1 MYDRVLQRRMFANGG
16 MANAQPPM
24 MQPPMAQP
32 PTSVGTGITSGL
44 VDPAQ
49 EQMAAEQGFAAM
61 AGGMQDMLGQIDA
74 AESTE
79 ETINALRGNEASLED
94 RYSELAELVGN
105 ADAKKT
111 PESVLALVQPTFT
124 MMDMVQQE
132 SPAGGIADAMPTA
145 GGGLL
150 TGNIDMA
157 SPVQAPGM
165 GEAVTRIN
173 AGEQPVMR
181 NMGSSPYGENPLLSR
196 PNIRIPANVT
206 LNRQPITMTLPNL
219 GATQLPS
226 QATLDQ
232 DKVRGY
238 AGDYMGMM
246 RPYLD
251 QMTGGAGPGID
262 KRMELLA
269 PYLPKQ
275 KTSAEIMG
283 EYDELLGTD
292 SMDDAQTQAYLAL
305 VQAGQSIAGSDK
317 TLLGAAIDAA
327 GEAAPTLSKIA
338 AKKSAD
344 DRASKLAARQESV
357 SREDAIRS
365 AQLGVAQTAISDA
378 ARASGTLEGAIL
390 NSQRAAVE
398 YGLKLEGDA
407 VKAVNET
414 AVRNW
419 SANNQYGVTST
430 ETWGKYDPATKKT
443 DIIGVRRT
451 AEGVKYIKDGKYVPV
466 PEGYSPYS
474 KDAFAAKH
482 GTGEINFSGAKKVNL
497 LIPDT
502 STTAADGTVTPA
514 RGSKSGYNQFA
525 GFFVTKGNDAGSY
538 WYSPTG
544 DPKDAILAPPG
555 FIEGQEKDVLQ
566 VAEKDAVGRVFV
578 TVKAGP
584 RAGET
589 FLSSIEGTGPIPGA
603 AYTLEPAKRDD
614 NNALISGNPLVTTM
628 PNPGVSYA
636 RMTNTMVNKNQ
647 EKVVVLS
654 QALQAANEVLPI
666 IGDAVGPLNTVK
678 AWTSNIVGSVA
689 PDSWDGMVEFAATKR
704 GRQRMSLFS
713 RNLAR
718 ALSLSDRYAVKEQ
731 ELIAELNENP
741 EGFWKNPD
749 MSTVRFQELMRILQ
763 NELSFSRG
771 VLSDETEIPLLNTIP
786 TGSKNDPLMFSA
798 PGQFDYL
805 AISAANAGGIDKLK
819 GTFLR
824 MSGDE
829 ARARGISVGAN
840 QPYIDLEIGVDI
852 NF

>member
-32 PTSVGTGITSGL
+32 PMAPPTSVGTGITSGL

-49 EQMAAEQGFAAM
+49 EQAVAEQGFAAM

-132 SPAGGIADAMPTA
+132 SPAGGIADAMPMA
-145 GGGLL
+145 GGSSSA
-150 TGNIDMA
+150 GNFNEA

-165 GEAVTRIN
+165 DEAVARMM

-181 NMGSSPYGENPLLSR
+181 NRGSSPYGENPLLNR

-232 DKVRGY
+232 DKIRGY

-317 TLLGAAIDAA
+317 PLLGAAIDAA

-344 DRASKLAARQESV
+344 DRASKLAARQESI

-378 ARASGTLEGAIL
+378 ARASATLEGAIL
-390 NSQRAAVE
+390 NTQKAATE
-398 YGLKLEGDA
+398 YGLTVEGDRK
-407 VKAVNET
+407 KAINET
-414 AVRNW
+414 AIRNW
-419 SANNQYGVTST
+419 TANNQYGVTST

-474 KDAFAAKH
+474 KDAFAAKY
-482 GTGEINFSGAKKVNL
+482 GTGALDLSKAKRVNL
-497 LIPDT
+497 LIPDIAT
-502 STTAADGTVTPA
+502 RDTPA
-514 RGSKSGYNQFA
+514 TGSESGYNQFA
-525 GFFVTKGNDAGSY
+525 GFFNNGAY
-538 WYSPTG
+538 YYSPTG
-544 DPKDAILAPPG
+544 NPQDAILAPQG
-555 FIEGQEKDVLQ
+555 FIEGQEKDVLK
-566 VAEKDAVGRVFV
+566 VAEPDSVGRVFV

-589 FLSSIEGTGPIPGA
+589 FLSSVAGKAIPGA
-603 AYTLEPAKRDD
+603 SYTLEPAKRD
-614 NNALISGNPLVTTM
+614 NSNALISGNPLVTTV
-628 PNPGVSYA
+628 PNPGVSFA
-636 RMTNTMVNKNQ
+636 NMTPNMVNANQ
-647 EKVVVLS
+647 QKVIALS
-654 QALQAANEVLPI
+654 QALQSANEVLPI

-689 PDSWDGMVEFAATKR
+689 PDSWDGMVEFAATDR
-704 GRQRMSLFS
+704 GRQRMNMMA

-718 ALSLSDRYAVKEQ
+718 GLALSDRYAVREQ
-731 ELIAELNENP
+731 ELITQLNENP

-771 VLSDETEIPLLNTIP
+771 VLSDQDNIPVLNAIP
-786 TGSKNDPLMFSA
+786 TGSKNDPIMFSA
-798 PGQFDYL
+798 PGQYDYL
-805 AISAANAGGIDKLK
+805 AISAANAGGSDKLK

>member
-173 AGEQPVMR
+173 AGEQPVTA
-181 NMGSSPYGENPLLSR
+181 NLGGLQNDLVNR

-238 AGDYMGMM
+238 AGDYMSMM
-246 RPYLD
+246 RPYLN

-305 VQAGQSIAGSDK
+305 VKAGQSIAGSDK

-474 KDAFAAKH
+474 KDAFAAKY
-482 GTGEINFSGAKKVNL
+482 GTGAVNFSGAKRVNL
-497 LIPDT
+497 LIPDIP
-502 STTAADGTVTPA
+502 TTGADGTVTPA
-514 RGSKSGYNQFA
+514 RGAQSGYNQFA
-525 GFFVTKGNDAGSY
+525 GFFVSKGNDAGSY

-544 DPKDAILAPPG
+544 DPADAIKAPLG
-555 FIEGQEKDVLQ
+555 FIEGDEKDVLK
-566 VAEKDAVGRVFV
+566 VAEPDSVGRVFV

-589 FLSSIEGTGPIPGA
+589 FLSSVAGKAIPGA
-603 AYTLEPAKRDD
+603 SYTLEPAKRDD
-614 NNALISGNPLVTTM
+614 NNALISGNPLVTTV
-628 PNPGVSYA
+628 PNPGVSFA
-636 RMTNTMVNKNQ
+636 NMTPNMVNANQ
-647 EKVVVLS
+647 QKVIALS
-654 QALQAANEVLPI
+654 QALQSANEVLPI

-689 PDSWDGMVEFAATKR
+689 PDSWDGMVEFAATDR
-704 GRQRMSLFS
+704 GRQRMNMMA

-718 ALSLSDRYAVKEQ
+718 GLALSDRYAVREQ
-731 ELIAELNENP
+731 ELITQLNENP

-771 VLSDETEIPLLNTIP
+771 VLSDQDNIPVLNAIP
-786 TGSKNDPLMFSA
+786 TGSKNDPIMFSA
-798 PGQFDYL
+798 PGQYDYL
-805 AISAANAGGIDKLK
+805 AISAANAGGSDKLK

>member
-181 NMGSSPYGENPLLSR
+181 NMGSSPYGENPLLNR
-196 PNIRIPANVT
+196 PNITIPANVT

-317 TLLGAAIDAA
+317 PLLGAAIDAA

-390 NSQRAAVE
+390 NSQKAAVE

-407 VKAVNET
+407 VKAINET
-414 AVRNW
+414 AIRNW
-419 SANNQYGVTST
+419 AANTQYGTTPT
-430 ETWGKYDPATKKT
+430 ESWGKYDPTTKKT

-451 AEGVKYIKDGKYVPV
+451 AEGVKYIKNGKYVPV

-474 KDAFAAKH
+474 KDAFAAKY
-482 GTGEINFSGAKKVNL
+482 GTGALDLSKAKRVNL
-497 LIPDT
+497 LIPDIAT
-502 STTAADGTVTPA
+502 GDTPA
-514 RGSKSGYNQFA
+514 TGSESGYNQFA
-525 GFFVTKGNDAGSY
+525 GFFNNGAY
-538 WYSPTG
+538 YYSPTG
-544 DPKDAILAPPG
+544 NPQDAILAPQG
-555 FIEGQEKDVLQ
+555 FIEGQEKDVLK
-566 VAEKDAVGRVFV
+566 VAEPDSVGRVFV

-589 FLSSIEGTGPIPGA
+589 FLSSVAGKAIPGA
-603 AYTLEPAKRDD
+603 SYTLEPAKRD
-614 NNALISGNPLVTTM
+614 NSNALISGNPLVTTV
-628 PNPGVSYA
+628 PNPGVSFA
-636 RMTNTMVNKNQ
+636 NMTPNMVNANQ
-647 EKVVVLS
+647 QKVIALS
-654 QALQAANEVLPI
+654 QALQSANEVLPI

-678 AWTSNIVGSVA
+678 AWTSNIVGAVA
-689 PDSWDGMVEFAATKR
+689 PDSWDGMVEFAATDR
-704 GRQRMSLFS
+704 GRQRMNMMA

-718 ALSLSDRYAVKEQ
+718 GLALSDRYAVREQ
-731 ELIAELNENP
+731 ELITQLNEDP
-741 EGFWKNPD
+741 VGFFKNPD

-771 VLSDETEIPLLNTIP
+771 VLSDQDTIPVLNAIP
-786 TGSKNDPLMFSA
+786 TGSKNDPIMFSA
-798 PGQFDYL
+798 PGQYDYL
-805 AISAANAGGIDKLK
+805 AISAANAGGSDKLK

>member
-32 PTSVGTGITSGL
+32 PMAPPTSVGTGITSGL

-49 EQMAAEQGFAAM
+49 EQAVAEQGFAAM

-132 SPAGGIADAMPTA
+132 SPAGGIADAMPMA
-145 GGGLL
+145 GGSSSA
-150 TGNIDMA
+150 GNFNEA

-165 GEAVTRIN
+165 DEAVARMM
-173 AGEQPVMR
+173 AGEQPVTA
-181 NMGSSPYGENPLLSR
+181 NLGGLQNDLVNR
-196 PNIRIPANVT
+196 PNISIPANVT

-275 KTSAEIMG
+275 KTSAEIMS

-317 TLLGAAIDAA
+317 PLLGAAIDAA

-390 NSQRAAVE
+390 NSQKAAVE

-414 AVRNW
+414 AIRNW
-419 SANNQYGVTST
+419 TANNQYGVTST

-474 KDAFAAKH
+474 KDAFAAKY
-482 GTGEINFSGAKKVNL
+482 GTGALDLSKAKRVNL
-497 LIPDT
+497 LIPDIAT
-502 STTAADGTVTPA
+502 GDTPA
-514 RGSKSGYNQFA
+514 TGSESGYNQFA
-525 GFFVTKGNDAGSY
+525 GFFNNGAY
-538 WYSPTG
+538 YYSPTG
-544 DPKDAILAPPG
+544 NPQDAILAPQG
-555 FIEGQEKDVLQ
+555 FIEGQEKDVLK
-566 VAEKDAVGRVFV
+566 VAEPDSVGRVFV

-589 FLSSIEGTGPIPGA
+589 FLSSVAGKAIPGA
-603 AYTLEPAKRDD
+603 SYTLEPAKRDD
-614 NNALISGNPLVTTM
+614 NNALISGNPLVTTVQ
-628 PNPGVSYA
+628 NPGVSFA
-636 RMTNTMVNKNQ
+636 NMTPNMVNANQ
-647 EKVVVLS
+647 QKVIALS
-654 QALQAANEVLPI
+654 QALQSANEVLPI

-689 PDSWDGMVEFAATKR
+689 PDSWDGMVEFAATDR
-704 GRQRMSLFS
+704 GRQRMNMMA

-718 ALSLSDRYAVKEQ
+718 GLALSDRYAVREQ
-731 ELIAELNENP
+731 ELITQLNENP

-771 VLSDETEIPLLNTIP
+771 VLSDQDNIPVLNAIP
-786 TGSKNDPLMFSA
+786 TGSKNDPIMFSA
-798 PGQFDYL
+798 PGQYDYL
-805 AISAANAGGIDKLK
+805 AISAANAGGSDKLK

>member
-24 MQPPMAQP
+24 MQPPMAQPPMAP

-132 SPAGGIADAMPTA
+132 SPAGGIADAMPMA
-145 GGGLL
+145 GGSSS
-150 TGNIDMA
+150 TGNFNEA

-165 GEAVTRIN
+165 DEAVARMM
-173 AGEQPVMR
+173 AGEQPVTA
-181 NMGSSPYGENPLLSR
+181 NLGGLQNDLVNR
-196 PNIRIPANVT
+196 PNISIPANVT

-238 AGDYMGMM
+238 AGDYMSMM
-246 RPYLD
+246 RPYLN

-378 ARASGTLEGAIL
+378 ARASGTLEGAVL

-414 AVRNW
+414 AIRNW
-419 SANNQYGVTST
+419 TANNQYGVTST

-474 KDAFAAKH
+474 KDAFAAKY
-482 GTGEINFSGAKKVNL
+482 GTGALDLSKAKRVNL
-497 LIPDT
+497 LIPDIAT
-502 STTAADGTVTPA
+502 GDTPA
-514 RGSKSGYNQFA
+514 TGSESGYNQFA
-525 GFFVTKGNDAGSY
+525 GFFNNGAY
-538 WYSPTG
+538 YYSPTG
-544 DPKDAILAPPG
+544 NPQDAILAPQG
-555 FIEGQEKDVLQ
+555 FIEGQEKDVLK
-566 VAEKDAVGRVFV
+566 VAEPDSVGRVFV

-589 FLSSIEGTGPIPGA
+589 FLSSVAGKAIPGA
-603 AYTLEPAKRDD
+603 SYTLEPAKRD
-614 NNALISGNPLVTTM
+614 NSNALISGNPLVTTV
-628 PNPGVSYA
+628 PNPGVSFA
-636 RMTNTMVNKNQ
+636 NMTPNMVNANQ
-647 EKVVVLS
+647 QKVIALS
-654 QALQAANEVLPI
+654 QALQSANEVLPI

-689 PDSWDGMVEFAATKR
+689 PDSWDGMVEFAATDR
-704 GRQRMSLFS
+704 GRQRMNMMA

-718 ALSLSDRYAVKEQ
+718 GLALSDRYAVREQ
-731 ELIAELNENP
+731 ELITQLNENP

-771 VLSDETEIPLLNTIP
+771 VLSDQDNIPVLNAIP
-786 TGSKNDPLMFSA
+786 TGSKNDPIMFSA
-798 PGQFDYL
+798 PGQYDYL
-805 AISAANAGGIDKLK
+805 AISAANAGGSDKLK

>member
-32 PTSVGTGITSGL
+32 PMAPPTSVGTGITSGL

-49 EQMAAEQGFAAM
+49 EQAVAEQGFAAM

-132 SPAGGIADAMPTA
+132 SPAGGIADAMPMA
-145 GGGLL
+145 GGSSS
-150 TGNIDMA
+150 TGNFNEA

-165 GEAVTRIN
+165 DEAVARMM
-173 AGEQPVMR
+173 AGEQPVTANLGGMQ
-181 NMGSSPYGENPLLSR
+181 NDLVNR

-232 DKVRGY
+232 DKIRGY

-317 TLLGAAIDAA
+317 PLLGAAIDAA

-338 AKKSAD
+338 AKKSSD

-357 SREDAIRS
+357 SREDAVRS

-378 ARASGTLEGAIL
+378 ARASATLEGAIL
-390 NSQRAAVE
+390 NTQKAATE
-398 YGLKLEGDA
+398 YGLTVEGDRK
-407 VKAVNET
+407 KAINET
-414 AVRNW
+414 AIRNW
-419 SANNQYGVTST
+419 TANNQYGVTST

-474 KDAFAAKH
+474 KDAFAAKY
-482 GTGEINFSGAKKVNL
+482 GTGAFDLSKAKPQDL
-497 LIPDT
+497 LIPDVAVT
-502 STTAADGTVTPA
+502 NADGSVTPA
-514 RGSKSGYNQFA
+514 RGSETGYNQFA
-525 GFFVTKGNDAGSY
+525 GFYIGGEY

-544 DPKDAILAPPG
+544 DKADAIKAPPG
-555 FIEGQEKDVLQ
+555 FIRGTTTSALELNTDS
-566 VAEKDAVGRVFV
+566 VGRVFV
-578 TVKAGP
+578 TIKTGP

-589 FLSSIEGTGPIPGA
+589 YLSKVAGTTFEGGGA
-603 AYTLEPAKRDD
+603 FSLEAPVRDD
-614 NNALISGNPLVTTM
+614 SGALVSGNPMVYTVE
-628 PNPGVSYA
+628 NPGISMAQLSPKDVSIQQ
-636 RMTNTMVNKNQ
+636 RKIINMTSA
-647 EKVVVLS
+647 LS
-654 QALQAANEVLPI
+654 EGNEVLPI
-666 IGDAVGPLNTVK
+666 IGDAIGPLNTVK
-678 AWTSNIVGSVA
+678 SWTSNIVGAVA
-689 PDSWDGMVEFAATKR
+689 PDSWAGMVEFAKAPR
-704 GRQRMSLFS
+704 GRQRMNLF
-713 RNLAR
+713 AR
-718 ALSLSDRYAVKEQ
+718 KLSQGLALSERYAVAEQ
-731 ELIAELNENP
+731 NLIRQMADDP
-741 EGFWKNPD
+741 EGFWKNPN
-749 MSTVRFQELMRILQ
+749 MSEVKFTEMMRTLQ

-771 VLSDETEIPLLNTIP
+771 ILADSANIPQIRTLP
-786 TGSKNDPLMFSA
+786 TGTANDPIMFSA
-798 PGQFDYL
+798 PGQFEAL
-805 AISAANAGGIDKLK
+805 AISAANAGGSEKLK
-819 GTFLR
+819 GTYIR

-840 QPYIDLEIGVDI
+840 QPYIDLQVGVDI